1 MPEDIAWPPG
11 ISTHTENLVEH
22 VSKFPPNSLNNEK
35 LASKLEI
42 YLDKT
47 EWIGEPLF
55 LIPKDG
61 ARK

>member
-22 VSKFPPNSLNNEK
+22 VSKFPANSLNNEK
-35 LASKLEI
+35 LVSKLEI

-47 EWIGEPLF
+47 EWIGEPYF
-55 LIPKDG
+55 LY
-61 ARK
+61 